1 MATDIEIKKRTKIQ
15 RKRKRQMVTQR
26 FFNFAYSIGA
36 AVVIW
41 GALFKIL
48 HLPWGNTL
56 LTIGMG
62 TEVLMFIIT
71 AFERPE
77 KEYHWED
84 VFPILDT
91 GDPEDRP
98 SVLNGAQPATV
109 TINGDITA
117 ADDGAETTDG
127 VPPIPGDE
135 GEVAQSSDHQN
146 ITINTLPASIGGAT
160 VVASPEV
167 AATIAAMSQKDV
179 KAVMGLPQGIEL
191 TEDETKSLSESIAK
205 MNNASDQLS
214 RMAEL
219 TDATQQYLNQM
230 AAISEQMQQLSE
242 TTNALNNVQQT
253 LLSSYQA
260 ITSNSESIT
269 NNTTGYIEQMEA
281 LNRNVGG
288 LNTIYEIQLKSISSQ
303 LDSIDRVNRGLKDI
317 RDMYEKSA
325 AESAHYCDETE
336 KMARYM
342 KQLNSV
348 YEKMIKAMTVNM
360 YNPMAGNMMAAGMN
374 DSQTTDD
381 SYNDIAGNNDYSE

>member
-98 SVLNGAQPATV
+98 SVLNGAQPTTV

-127 VPPIPGDE
+127 VPPIPGEE
-135 GEVAQSSDHQN
+135 GEVSQSSDHQN

>member
-1 MATDIEIKKRTKIQ
+1 MATDIDTKKRTKIQ

-36 AVVIW
+36 AIVIW

-48 HLPWGNTL
+48 HLPMGNLL

-91 GDPEDRP
+91 GDPDDRP
-98 SVLNGAQPATV
+98 QVLNATQPAQV

-117 ADDGAETTDG
+117 AASDDADGDSG
-127 VPPIPGDE
+127 VPPIPGQE
-135 GEVAQSSDHQN
+135 GAQQVTISS
-146 ITINTLPASIGGAT
+146 LPASIGGAT

-167 AATIAAMSQKDV
+167 AATIAAMSQQEG
-179 KAVMGLPQGIEL
+179 KAVMGLPQGLEL
-191 TEDETKSLSESIAK
+191 SEEETKSLSESIAK

-214 RMAEL
+214 KMAEL
-219 TDATQQYLNQM
+219 TDATQQYLSQM
-230 AAISEQMQQLSE
+230 SAISEQMKQLSE

-253 LLSSYQA
+253 LLTSYQA

-303 LDSIDRVNRGLKDI
+303 LESIDRVNRGLKDI

-360 YNPMAGNMMAAGMN
+360 YNPMAGNMMTGMN
-374 DSQTTDD
+374 SDNAPADD
-381 SYNDIAGNNDYSE
+381 SYTDIANATGNDYSE